1 MRRAVWWLPWVVLAG
16 CTAAGP
22 GQPAA
27 TPQPV
32 AVEVQRVQRRT
43 LQETLEAAGTVQAV
57 ASADVVAKI
66 PGRVASVAVDEGSS
80 VSRGQVVVRLDPS
93 DLLAQVAQAQAA
105 LEMAKARVP
114 QAKSAT
120 ELASDTARHQVAQAQ
135 AAVEAAR
142 AQVAAAQAQV
152 LAAASQRTR
161 AEADLQRA
169 QQLFS
174 QGALPAQQV
183 DAARAAAE
191 AARAQHEAA
200 QAQWQAAQ
208 EQLRVAEASLR
219 LAQTASQQVA
229 IRQQDVAQAEA
240 AARQAE
246 AAFRLARLQL
256 QHTEV
261 RAPLDGVVVERRVD
275 PGEYAAPGVP
285 LLTVADVSTVRVHLV
300 MSETQ
305 IRAVRRRQEVRVT
318 VDALPGREFV
328 GLVEAWSAAA
338 DPRTRS
344 FVVKVRVPNPEGALR
359 PGMFAR
365 GRLVVRSRQ
374 DVPAVPEQAVG
385 YEGSRPYVFVVD
397 SGRARRR
404 FVTVGLVSGGWAE
417 VQGLVPGTP
426 VVVAGQSLL
435 RDGDPVTVAR

>member
-66 PGRVASVAVDEGSS
+66 PGRVASVTVDEGSS

-93 DLLAQVAQAQAA
+93 DLLAQAAQAEAA

-114 QAKSAT
+114 QARSAT

-183 DAARAAAE
+183 DAAE

-200 QAQWQAAQ
+200 QAQWHAAQ

-219 LAQTASQQVA
+219 LAQTASQQVP

-246 AAFRLARLQL
+246 AALRLARLQL

-300 MSETQ
+300 VSETQ

-435 RDGDPVTVAR
+435 RDGDPVTVVR